1 MARLYLFAEGQTE
14 QTFADIVLCP
24 HLANFGVYLTNII
37 LIAHARKKG
46 KVHRGGGRAY
56 QPMRDDIE
64 RMMRSDNSADVYF
77 TTMIDLYAIPAEFPG
92 RAEAEKLRSTPEKR
106 VEALEQAF
114 AEDMDDTRFIPYLQL
129 HEYEAILFAEPAKF
143 RILYPQHE
151 AAIAK
156 IEAIADTF
164 ATPEAINDGPETAP
178 SKRLIAALPAYNGAK
193 PIAGPLIAEA
203 IGLATIRA
211 RCPHF
216 HTWLSHLENLGATVS
231 P

>member
-77 TTMIDLYAIPAEFPG
+77 TTMIDLYAIAGDFPG
-92 RAEAEKLRSTPEKR
+92 RAESEKLRSTPNKR

-114 AEDMDDTRFIPYLQL
+114 ADDLEDRRFLPYLQL
-129 HEYEAILFAEPAKF
+129 YEYEAILFAEPAKF
-143 RILYPQHE
+143 RVLYTQHE
-151 AAIAK
+151 DAIAK
-156 IEAIADTF
+156 MEAIAAQHD
-164 ATPEAINDGPETAP
+164 TPERINDGRETAP
-178 SKRLIAALPAYNGAK
+178 SKRIIAALPEYDGAK
-193 PIAGPLIAEA
+193 PVAGPLIAAE
-203 IGLATIRA
+203 IGLDTIRVK
-211 RCPHF
+211 CPHF
-216 HTWLSHLENLGATVS
+216 HGWLSRLEQLGGIVV